1 MKLEQL
7 LPWDYFESIESQI
20 KNDEIKSWLQEI
32 GPITKRIKSNKEFK
46 LELIQDELGF
56 VAVSYTHLRAHET

>member
-7 LPWDYFESIESQI
+7 LPWDYFESIQSQI
-20 KNDEIKSWLQEI
+20 KNDEIKSWLQET

-56 VAVSYTHLRAHET
+56 VRGL